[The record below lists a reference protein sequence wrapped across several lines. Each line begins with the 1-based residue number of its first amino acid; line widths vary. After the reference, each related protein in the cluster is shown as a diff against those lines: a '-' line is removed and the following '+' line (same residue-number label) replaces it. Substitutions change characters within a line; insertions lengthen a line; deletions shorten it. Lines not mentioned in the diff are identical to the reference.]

1 MNRLVLIDGHA
12 ILYRAYH
19 ALPTSLT
26 TSKGQIVNAVY
37 GFTSM
42 LLKVISELKPTHLI
56 VVFDTPEPTFR
67 NKLYKDYQIQRPKA
81 DDEFIAQI
89 DLVKKVVKEMN
100 IPLFACPGFEADD
113 VIGTIAKQALQM
125 WEVGS
130 GKLDNEVRSEKS
142 REVIIV
148 TGDRDILQLV
158 NDKVKLYMPVKGL
171 SESKLYG
178 EKEAEERM
186 GVKSSQI
193 IDYKGLVGDPSD
205 NYPGIPGIGPKSA
218 EKLLGAWGTLENI
231 YANLSHV
238 DGKLAKK
245 LLEHKESA
253 FLSKQLATIVTDA
266 PVTFDPQACI
276 LKNFDRPNVHH
287 LFAEFG
293 FRSLIPRL
301 SNKAI
306 ERSSD
311 RAMKRSS
318 YQAKEKKSDKAIM
331 KASDR
336 EQKKQQL
343 SLL

>member
-26 TSKGQIVNAVY
+26 TSSGQIVNAVY

-42 LLKVISELKPTHLI
+42 LLRVIAELKPTHLI
-56 VVFDTPEPTFR
+56 VVFDTPEQTFR

-89 DLVKKVVKEMN
+89 GVVKKVVAEMG
-100 IPLFACPGFEADD
+100 IPMSEKAGFEADD
-113 VIGTIAKQALQM
+113 VIGSIAFQAKNLKVKSQKSTLRLRSGQ
-125 WEVGS
+125 EV
-130 GKLDNEVRSEKS
+130 KS
-142 REVIIV
+142 TSQNSKIEEIIIV
-148 TGDRDILQLV
+148 TSDRDMLQLV

-171 SESKLYG
+171 SLSKLYG
-178 EKEAEERM
+178 EKEVEERM

-193 IDYKGLVGDPSD
+193 VDYKGLVGDPSD

-218 EKLLGAWGTLENI
+218 EKLLGQWGTLENI
-231 YANLSHV
+231 YAHLSEI
-238 DGKLAKK
+238 DEKLSEK
-245 LLEHKESA
+245 LIEHKKSA
-253 FLSKQLATIVTDA
+253 FLSKQLATIVIDA
-266 PVTFDPQACI
+266 PVIFDFEECI

-301 SNKAI
+301 SDGAMKQ
-306 ERSSD
+306 SSD
-311 RAMKRSS
+311 RAIER
-318 YQAKEKKSDKAIM
+318 KEK
-331 KASDR
+331 
-336 EQKKQQL
+336 EQL
-343 SLL
+343 RLI